1 MNKKLMTRTTSSVQ
15 SRVSKDK
22 VGLEKYEEAKWKGTK
37 IDHEQRMKDKQIGS
51 TQRTPEITTRV
62 HPGPELQPHRHH
74 HTWLAANATDGRAT
88 KSSEWCRLM
97 KSTYGSSADSE
108 LAMSTLTFLRKRG
121 ALEAAAALS
130 FERSM
135 DSIASEDDDDDPA
148 AFACADEV
156 DDVVVDASISL
167 PRGFEKG
174 IHTYQIP

>member
-1 MNKKLMTRTTSSVQ
+1 
-15 SRVSKDK
+15 
-22 VGLEKYEEAKWKGTK
+22 
-37 IDHEQRMKDKQIGS
+37 
-51 TQRTPEITTRV
+51 
-62 HPGPELQPHRHH
+62 
-74 HTWLAANATDGRAT
+74 
-88 KSSEWCRLM
+88 M

-135 DSIASEDDDDDPA
+135 DSIASEDDDPA
-148 AFACADEV
+148 AFACADED

-174 IHTYQIP
+174 IHTYQMP